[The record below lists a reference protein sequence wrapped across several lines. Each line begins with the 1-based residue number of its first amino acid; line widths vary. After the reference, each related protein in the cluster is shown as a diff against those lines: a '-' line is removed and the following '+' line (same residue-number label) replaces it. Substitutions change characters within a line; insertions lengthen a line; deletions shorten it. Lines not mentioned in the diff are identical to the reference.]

1 MVVAQQVLILL
12 IFIAIG
18 YALRKTNFI
27 PSEAAG
33 ILSKILIYVFCP
45 ALTLNTFINQFK
57 ISNLSQNYKIILISA
72 VIVILLMLSGKLI
85 SRLFT
90 KDSYVRNVYAYS
102 FTTANFGYIG
112 YALVQAVYG
121 EEALLTMM
129 VFSIPLT
136 IYTYTEG
143 YRGLVNSKKVSLAN
157 LLNPGIIAIIIGAII
172 GLSGI
177 NFPAFLTDIFAKA
190 GNCMSPVSMI
200 MTGIVIAD
208 YNLKEILFE
217 KKAYI
222 VSLIRLIG
230 IPAVV
235 CGVLYLLNAPE
246 EIILISLMT
255 YAMPCGLNTVVF
267 PKLVNKDCKL
277 GASFAVV
284 SAVLSLAT
292 IPFMEYIFNI
302 VIK

>member
-1 MVVAQQVLILL
+1 MIVAQQVLILL

-27 PSEAAG
+27 PSESAG

-45 ALTLNTFINQFK
+45 SLTLNTFINQFK

-72 VIVILLMLSGKLI
+72 VIVILLMLSGKLM
-85 SRLFT
+85 SKLFS

-157 LLNPGIIAIIIGAII
+157 LLNPGIIAILIGAII

-222 VSLIRLIG
+222 VSLIRLVG
-230 IPAVV
+230 IPAIV
-235 CGVLYLLNAPE
+235 CGILYLLNAPE
-246 EIILISLMT
+246 KIILISLMT

-284 SAVLSLAT
+284 SAILSLVT
-292 IPFMEYIFNI
+292 IPAMTWIFNLI
-302 VIK
+302 IK